1 MKVTLDTPNIASTRS
16 NLCLLINVKTLL
28 RLNAIMPFLETIH
41 YLIKFVQLD
50 DIFVCDF
57 IIGIK
62 KLSIRCISNVLW
74 QPLLFPL

>member
-1 MKVTLDTPNIASTRS
+1 MKMTSNTPNIIFARF
-16 NLCLLINVKTLL
+16 NLCLLTDVKTLL

-41 YLIKFVQLD
+41 YLIKFVHLD

-62 KLSIRCISNVLW
+62 KLSIRCISNVL
-74 QPLLFPL
+74 